1 MSQSKKIFYA
11 FVWFCLRFEGRIGVF
26 GVEPGEMKTATE
38 GDSVTLQTEVRRGED
53 LLWMFG
59 PREVLIAQVKK
70 EAGVFNVYDGAD
82 GRFRDRLVLNYDTGS
97 LTVKNIRSEHAGLYK
112 LEIISNTVS
121 HSQTFTVSV
130 YARLPI
136 PVITRDSSQCSS
148 SSSYCSLLCSVVNV
162 SRVSLSWYKGNGL
175 LSSISVSDLSIS
187 LSLPLEVEYQEKN
200 NYSCV
205 LNNPVSN
212 QTTHL
217 DISELC
223 WPCPAPLPIP
233 VITRDSPETLCSSSA
248 SQQNCS
254 FLCSV
259 VNVSHVTLS
268 WYKGSVFGVEVLR
281 VEIRELME
289 GDSVVLDTKC
299 ITKLQKD
306 DKIVWKFGSNVIAT
320 IKANNPLL
328 YDTDDARF
336 KDKLQINDQTGDLTI
351 RNTRTT
357 HSGFYEVNITNITHT
372 TYRRFSVTVLDAI
385 PTKVSVTAGGVFDPD
400 ADKLKPVSAKEGE
413 SVTLN
418 TDFKVQKDDLMLW
431 KFGRATVGCK
441 YNPLH
446 HVPCQSDVTAIAKID
461 GETREVSSDTG
472 YSEMF
477 NNRLKMDKLTG
488 SLTITNIRPEHSGF
502 YILQISNNT
511 GTKYRRFNVTVSAVT
526 KSHSHVVWMSIAIV
540 LLLMVAVWCLATGFK
555 NRRNR
560 NFLFGKLRSNNCCQ
574 STGAQEPESM
584 PKSVIEGEPVTLN
597 TDRTELQRGGVIEW
611 KFGGSVIAKISR
623 AANKICQK
631 TYDGADERF
640 RNRLELDCKTGSL
653 TITNSRTTDSGDYQ
667 LQIATNGKVEL
678 YRKFNVSV
686 FDSSQNIPKE
696 SVESPLM
703 SEEMELEL
711 V

>member
-1 MSQSKKIFYA
+1 MFRNMKNLVVLA
-11 FVWFCLRFEGRIGVF
+11 FFLFFADAVF
-26 GVEPGEMKTATE
+26 GFETDGVKSISVME
-38 GDSVTLQTEVRRGED
+38 GDSVTLHTCLNQIQKYDTI
-53 LLWMFG
+53 LWKF
-59 PREVLIAQVKK
+59 ENTLIAQ
-70 EAGVFNVYDGAD
+70 FNKASQTFSTKDGND
-82 GRFRDRLVLNYDTGS
+82 GRFRDRLELNTESGS
-97 LTVKNIRSEHAGLYK
+97 
-112 LEIISNTVS
+112 
-121 HSQTFTVSV
+121 
-130 YARLPI
+130 
-136 PVITRDSSQCSS
+136 
-148 SSSYCSLLCSVVNV
+148 
-162 SRVSLSWYKGNGL
+162 
-175 LSSISVSDLSIS
+175 
-187 LSLPLEVEYQEKN
+187 
-200 NYSCV
+200 
-205 LNNPVSN
+205 
-212 QTTHL
+212 
-217 DISELC
+217 
-223 WPCPAPLPIP
+223 
-233 VITRDSPETLCSSSA
+233 
-248 SQQNCS
+248 
-254 FLCSV
+254 
-259 VNVSHVTLS
+259 
-268 WYKGSVFGVEVLR
+268 
-281 VEIRELME
+281 
-289 GDSVVLDTKC
+289 
-299 ITKLQKD
+299 
-306 DKIVWKFGSNVIAT
+306 
-320 IKANNPLL
+320 
-328 YDTDDARF
+328 
-336 KDKLQINDQTGDLTI
+336 LTI
-351 RNTRTT
+351 RNIRTN
-357 HSGFYEVNITNITHT
+357 HSGFYKVDMISTSGSSN
-372 TYRRFSVTVLDAI
+372 RRFNVTV
-385 PTKVSVTAGGVFDPD
+385 TGVFDPD